1 MTTTSHIQMNL
12 TDFKKGSGLTC
23 QTLTSVPHERP
34 SNQTLTKNPQ
44 KLCYFFR
51 LTLTTNPQ
59 LDWQTLKNFD
69 YPFFVMKFQ
78 LEFLN
83 CEIIDYFFIFALE
96 PTPLDFKSFL
106 YAFNFFFGTL
116 MVALE

>member
-1 MTTTSHIQMNL
+1 MSPK
-12 TDFKKGSGLTC
+12 D
-23 QTLTSVPHERP
+23 ERRTEF
-34 SNQTLTKNPQ
+34 S
-44 KLCYFFR
+44 
-51 LTLTTNPQ
+51 
-59 LDWQTLKNFD
+59 LKNSD
-69 YPFFVMKFQ
+69 KISILAAVFFVMKFQ